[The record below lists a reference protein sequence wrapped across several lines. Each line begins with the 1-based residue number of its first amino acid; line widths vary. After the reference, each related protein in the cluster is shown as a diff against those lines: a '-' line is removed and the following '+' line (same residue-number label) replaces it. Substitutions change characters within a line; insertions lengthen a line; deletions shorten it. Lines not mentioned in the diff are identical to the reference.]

1 MLNKFWLD
9 GVCSLD
15 VGIRLQNAISFGQ
28 PVPRV
33 TVTTVAGRN
42 GDLAE
47 WDGSYS
53 NISASAQCF
62 LLSSDKVSDV
72 FPAIA
77 AFLRGGTLGYRRLE
91 TEEEPDVY
99 RMARV
104 TNFPETEI
112 RANRLAPFSL
122 SWDCKPQKYLKVGET
137 SFEVKSGETLYN
149 PTQFAALPLLELT
162 LTGDAKLQIGDV
174 PMSIAG
180 YTGKM
185 LIDCELQD
193 AYRDGANLNRYL
205 TASEFPQLARET
217 RVSWTGGISSL
228 LVTPRWWTI

>member
-1 MLNKFWLD
+1 MRKCLTYN
-9 GVCSLD
+9 GRSSLD
-15 VGIRLQNAISFGQ
+15 CGLIIDGAGTYNA
-28 PVPRV
+28 PRRDTESV
-33 TVTTVAGRN
+33 EVAGRN
-42 GDLAE
+42 GSLTVDNGRWE
-47 WDGSYS
+47 NVTVSYS
-53 NISASAQCF
+53 VAVYGEEFRARMDAVRAW
-62 LLSSDKVSDV
+62 LLSGV
-72 FPAIA
+72 
-77 AFLRGGTLGYRRLE
+77 GYMRLE
-91 TEEEPDVY
+91 DDYHPDEY
-99 RMARV
+99 RMARYSGRV
-104 TNFPETEI
+104 EWDVNM
-112 RANRLAPFSL
+112 LARTGQTTLEF
-122 SWDCKPQKYLKVGET
+122 DCWPQRFLRHGAQAVQVSNGG
-137 SFEVKSGETLYN
+137 VLYN

-205 TASEFPQLARET
+205 TAPEFPQLARET